1 MMIDLTGKVAVVTG
15 AAGGIGTGVCRML
28 ADQGAAI
35 AVADAD
41 GPAAD
46 SAAGDL
52 AAAGAEVA
60 PMVADVTDRNSVEGM
75 VAGVLERFG
84 RIDVLVNNAGVVGA
98 PGWWERP
105 APSEEDWDA
114 ALSVNLRGAVNASD
128 AVAPHMRERRSG
140 KIVNIA
146 SIAARR
152 GGKDM
157 PQYYASKAA
166 VLSWTQSLAT
176 QLAPFNVNVNAI
188 CPGLLWTPMWEAIA
202 RARTNADYE
211 PGWEGLSGR
220 ELFDKAVES
229 WIPLGREQTAE
240 DVGKLVAFLASD
252 DAANITGQ
260 AVNLDGGR
268 NMS

>member
-1 MMIDLTGKVAVVTG
+1 MIDLTGRVAVVTG
-15 AAGGIGTGVCRML
+15 AAGGIGTGICRVL
-28 ADQGAAI
+28 AGQRAAI
-35 AVADAD
+35 VVADAD

-46 SAAGDL
+46 SAARDL
-52 AAAGAEVA
+52 AATGAQVA
-60 PMVADVTDRNSVEGM
+60 PFVADVTDRGSVESM
-75 VAGVLERFG
+75 VAQTLERFG
-84 RIDVLVNNAGVVGA
+84 RIDILVNNAGVIGA

-105 APSEEDWDA
+105 APSDEDWET
-114 ALSVNLRGAVNASD
+114 ALSVNLRGAVTASE
-128 AVAPHMRERRSG
+128 AVAPHMKERRSG

-188 CPGLLWTPMWEAIA
+188 CPGLLWTPMWEAVAKA
-202 RARTNADYE
+202 RANAGYE

-220 ELFDKAVES
+220 ELFDKAVEG
-229 WIPLGREQTAE
+229 WIPLGREQTPE
-240 DVGKLVAFLASD
+240 DVGKLAAFLASD

-260 AVNLDGGR
+260 AINLDGGR
-268 NMS
+268 YMN

>member
-1 MMIDLTGKVAVVTG
+1 MIDLTGKVAVVTG
-15 AAGGIGTGVCRML
+15 AAGGIGTGICRVL
-28 ADQGAAI
+28 AGQGAAI
-35 AVADAD
+35 VVADAD

-46 SAAGDL
+46 SAARDL
-52 AAAGAEVA
+52 ASTGTEVA
-60 PMVADVTDRNSVEGM
+60 PFVADVTDRTSVERM
-75 VAGVLERFG
+75 VAGALERFG
-84 RIDVLVNNAGVVGA
+84 RIDILVNNAGVVGA
-98 PGWWERP
+98 AGWWERT
-105 APSEEDWDA
+105 ASSDEDWEA
-114 ALSVNLRGAVNASD
+114 ALSVNLRGTIIASE

-202 RARTNADYE
+202 KARTKGGYE

-220 ELFDKAVES
+220 EAFDKAVES
-229 WIPLGREQTAE
+229 WIPLGREQTPE
-240 DVGKLVAFLASD
+240 EVGKLVAFLVSEDAS
-252 DAANITGQ
+252 NITGQ
-260 AVNLDGGR
+260 AINLDGGR
-268 NMS
+268 YMN